1 MSLLA
6 LLVAAQITNVADASD
21 ENHPLEIDVE
31 ATFLHLRS
39 DTTIARERAAPS
51 GIQLGDELQHTRK
64 LDALELRLAVG
75 LWHDLELHVVAPYA
89 LWDAQ
94 DWSALPG
101 STLASNTISVSGCGA
116 PGSCTTT
123 QPIGV
128 VPGKSRRG
136 GFFDPSIGIAW
147 SPVNEEREARPRP
160 GLFPQPTSAATW
172 TVGVDYTVPL
182 GGKVDDPSRALVGT
196 SRPEERQA
204 HVLTAWTAFSR
215 RFGIVE
221 PYLKLEGSAPFASSK
236 AYDNCSHPELLADV
250 AAANCA
256 GAWKGATGYRP
267 PYEAALTAGSELIAF
282 EDRAADRRFSV
293 DLRAGVRWHGPSRGY
308 TQVSDLLGKLTW
320 ADEYVTT
327 TGQLAVYGRIARWL
341 HLRVAGLVGR
351 DSAHFVTDEDV
362 GEDKDG
368 DGRITISQGTGA
380 PAPDQNPNYD
390 FRVDQPGRRLR
401 AEPSLFW
408 GISGTLSLNF

>member
-6 LLVAAQITNVADASD
+6 LLIAAQITNVADAQD
-21 ENHPLEIDVE
+21 EKHPLEIDVE
-31 ATFLHLRS
+31 ATWLHLRS
-39 DTTIARERAAPS
+39 DTTIARERSSAS
-51 GIQLGDELQHTRK
+51 GIQLGDELQQTRK
-64 LDALELRLAVG
+64 LDAVELRLAMG

-116 PGSCTTT
+116 PGSFTTP
-123 QPIGV
+123 QPLGV
-128 VPGKSRRG
+128 VPGKSRRS
-136 GFFDPSIGIAW
+136 GFFDPTIGLAW
-147 SPVNEEREARPRP
+147 SPVNEERDARPRA
-160 GLFPQPTSAATW
+160 GLFPQATAVATW
-172 TVGVDYTVPL
+172 TVGIDYTVPL
-182 GGKVDDPSRALVGT
+182 GGKVDDPAHALVGT

-215 RFGIVE
+215 RFGVLD
-221 PYLKLEGSAPFASSK
+221 PYLKLEGSAPFATGK
-236 AYDNCSHPELLADV
+236 AYDNCLHPELLSDV
-250 AAANCA
+250 AVANCS
-256 GAWKGATGYRP
+256 GPWKGETGYRP
-267 PYEAALTAGSELIAF
+267 PYEGAITAGSEWVAF

-308 TQVSDLLGKLTW
+308 TQVTDLLGKLSS

-327 TGQLAVYGRIARWL
+327 TGQLALYGRIARWL

-351 DSAHFVTDEDV
+351 DSAHFLTDESI

-368 DGRITISQGTGA
+368 DGKITISQGTGA

-408 GISGTLSLNF
+408 GVSGTLSLNF